1 MNLKKSHNSNR
12 LSKEISPY
20 LLQHANN
27 PVNWYPW
34 GDEAFKKA
42 KREDK
47 PIFLSI
53 GYSTC
58 HWCHVMAHESFED
71 IEVANLL
78 NKHFVCIKV
87 DREERPD
94 IDNVYMTICQMM
106 TGTGGWPLT
115 IIMTPD
121 KEPFFSA
128 TYIPKNNKFRRA
140 GLVEII
146 PNIVDIWHNKKSDIE
161 NLTNQI
167 KNALNKSIKNKP
179 GENIDKAVFNKAF
192 NQLEVSFDNVYGGIG
207 NAPKFPTP
215 HNLMFLM
222 RIFNHSKNQNILK
235 FVKKT
240 LISMRKGGIY
250 DHIGFGFHRYST
262 DRKWIVPHFEKMLY
276 DQAMLALAY
285 IEAFQITGSKIFKKT
300 SIEIL
305 EYVSR
310 VLTSPE
316 GAFYSAEDAD
326 SNGIEG
332 KFYLWKY
339 EELSK
344 FLSKDELDIFSKTF
358 NILKDGNF
366 FDETKGVKSD
376 QNILHLSE
384 IDDDKIYSEKE
395 NVINSVRKKIFIER
409 EKRNHPEKDDK
420 ILTDWNGLMIKAF
433 SKASQAFN
441 DEKYEKMAEK
451 AADFIINKL
460 RKKDGGLYHVYR
472 KGAIAIDANIDDYAF
487 FIDSLIE
494 LFQTNF
500 KVKYLQNAIDL
511 QEYLTNHFWD
521 EKDGGFYFVSDE
533 NNDLLVRKKEL
544 YDSAIPS
551 GNSIALLN
559 LVRLSKI
566 TGEIKYESFAK
577 KLIGIFSKDINK
589 LPKAYTQFLIA
600 LDLLINPS
608 FEIVVAGNKE
618 KSLKTLKEINKNFIP
633 NKVQLLRL
641 TDMKSDQILYISN
654 FLNEYKE
661 INGKPAIYIC
671 RNYSCQ
677 KPLTNVNEAI
687 NKLIKN

>member
-1 MNLKKSHNSNR
+1 MVKKSNR

-27 PVNWYPW
+27 PVDWYPW
-34 GDEAFKKA
+34 GDEAFNKA

-71 IEVANLL
+71 LEVSKLL
-78 NKHFVCIKV
+78 NENFICIKV

-94 IDNVYMTICQMM
+94 IDSVYMAVCQMM
-106 TGTGGWPLT
+106 IGTGGWPLT
-115 IIMTPD
+115 IIMTPNKD
-121 KEPFFSA
+121 PFFSA
-128 TYIPKNNKFRRA
+128 TYIPKNRKFGRA

-146 PNIVDIWHNKKSDIE
+146 PNIMEIWHNNKSDIE
-161 NLTNQI
+161 KLTNQI
-167 KNALNKSIKNKP
+167 KDVLSKIIKNQPEEKIDEKVLNK
-179 GENIDKAVFNKAF
+179 AYY
-192 NQLEVSFDNVYGGIG
+192 QLEETFDVVYGGFG
-207 NAPKFPTP
+207 NAPKFPTA
-215 HNLMFLM
+215 HNLLFLM
-222 RIFNHSKNQNILK
+222 RFYNQSKNPNIIN

-240 LISMRKGGIY
+240 LLSMRKGGIY

-276 DQAMLALAY
+276 DQAMLTLAY
-285 IEAFQITGSKIFKKT
+285 VEAFQITGVETFKTT
-300 SIEIL
+300 SNEIL

-339 EELSK
+339 EELSNL
-344 FLSKDELDIFSKTF
+344 LSKEEFYIFSKTF
-358 NILKDGNF
+358 NVRKDGNF
-366 FDETKGVKSD
+366 FEESKGVNSE
-376 QNILHLSE
+376 QNILHLSN
-384 IDDDKIYSEKE
+384 IDDT
-395 NVINSVRKKIFIER
+395 VISDNKKTIESIRKKLFFER
-409 EKRNHPEKDDK
+409 EKRTHPEKDDK

-441 DEKYEKMAEK
+441 DEKYEKIAEK
-451 AADFIINKL
+451 AADFIINKMV
-460 RKKDGGLYHVYR
+460 KKDGGLYHRYR
-472 KGAIAIDANIDDYAF
+472 QGNIAIDGNLDDYSF

-494 LFQTNF
+494 LYQTNF
-500 KVKYLQNAIDL
+500 KVKYLEIAIELQN
-511 QEYLTNHFWD
+511 YLFNHFWD
-521 EKDGGFYFVSDE
+521 IKHGGFYFVSDE
-533 NNDLLVRKKEL
+533 NKNLLIRKKES

-566 TGEIKYESFAK
+566 TGDTKYENYAK
-577 KLIGIFSKDINK
+577 KLIGFFSKNINEI
-589 LPKAYTQFLIA
+589 PKAHTQFLIA
-600 LDLLINPS
+600 IDFLFNPS
-608 FEIVVAGNKE
+608 YEIVIAGKKE
-618 KSLKTLKEINKNFIP
+618 KSLELLNEINKYFIP
-633 NKVQLLRL
+633 NKVLLFRPK
-641 TDMKSDQILYISN
+641 DQKSNQIFSISN
-654 FLNEYKE
+654 FLNDYKE

-671 RNYSCQ
+671 SNFTCQ
-677 KPLTNVNEAI
+677 KPLTNVNDAI